1 MTDDSLL
8 IDQSQVMVGSEF
20 LMIAAVEVEM
30 GGIEVGRRE
39 RRTRVDLASWFALE
53 VDFSFTEM
61 G

>member
-1 MTDDSLL
+1 
-8 IDQSQVMVGSEF
+8 MVGSEF